1 MPYSI
6 YMKRKIN
13 NAIFRAEAFP
23 SISSLRYAILSAL
36 NEETNAFTEANYT
49 GYNRIPVV
57 CNSTNFSDA
66 TNDKYAR
73 TQNKIEIRFATVPAG
88 QTQNQVAI
96 GLFDADSGGNL
107 IAYVMMTATYNEGIR
122 PVIEIDNFT
131 TEFIMP

>member
-23 SISSLRYAILSAL
+23 VITALRYGILSAM
-36 NEETNAFTEANYT
+36 NEETNAYTEANYT

-57 CNSTNFSDA
+57 CNTTNFSDA
-66 TNDKYAR
+66 TNDKYA
-73 TQNKIEIRFATVPAG
+73 TTKNKIEIRFATVPAG
-88 QTQNQVAI
+88 QIQNQVAI
-96 GLFDADSGGNL
+96 GVFDADSGGNL